1 MRCCCARRT
10 VLPCVRNRWGRCAP
24 SGPATSPQF
33 VTLLTRQRN
42 DAAKRGDPTKATLFD
57 ELIHGIDTPA

>member
-1 MRCCCARRT
+1 VTLVVLGGRDASVSPAHDMQPVRT
-10 VLPCVRNRWGRCAP
+10 CPE
-24 SGPATSPQF
+24 F

-57 ELIHGIDTPA
+57 QLIHGIDTPA